1 MPKRRETILVVDDYE
16 MSVNILELDLT
27 ERNYEVLKAYN
38 GLDGL
43 AIANEKVPDVILLD
57 IQMPGI
63 NGFET
68 LKRLRANIK
77 TKDIPV
83 ILLTGLNDPH
93 SIESG
98 FSAGADEYL
107 AKPINFDELSVR
119 VNTILRMSR
128 AERELRKV
136 KEDFNYLLV
145 QDFLNH
151 VAAIKGTLDIIA
163 DEQVGP
169 LNEAQKEI
177 IAIATKAIDEHLNL
191 IKDLGDLA
199 QLKSGR
205 IHLEQELHSMSETID
220 TALASVQALVRL
232 KKVNL
237 QTEIEGNLPHVLTD
251 RNKINQV
258 FKNLL
263 INSINATPEGGTV
276 TVAAKRVQRF
286 DPSADAV
293 KNCIQVSVSDSGPS
307 LSQEELSLAI
317 DAYEQ
322 ARQWRVSKY
331 KGLGLTISKTILEAH
346 NGTFWAEALEKR
358 GNTFHFVLPV

>member
-1 MPKRRETILVVDDYE
+1 MPEQHEKILVVDDNE
-16 MSVNILELDLT
+16 MNVDILEMDLR
-27 ERNYEVLKAYN
+27 ERHYRVFKAYN
-38 GLDGL
+38 GIDGI
-43 AIANEKVPDVILLD
+43 AIANEEVPDLILLD

-63 NGFET
+63 DGLET
-68 LKRLRANIK
+68 LKRLRANNK

-83 ILLTGLNDPH
+83 ILLTGLNDPR

-107 AKPINFDELSVR
+107 TKPINFDELSVR

-128 AERELRKV
+128 AEKELRKV
-136 KEDFNYLLV
+136 KDEFDYLMV

-163 DEQVGP
+163 EEQVGP

-177 IAIATKAIDEHLNL
+177 IAIAATAIDEHLNL
-191 IKDLGDLA
+191 IKELGDLA

-205 IHLEQELHSMSETID
+205 IHLEKELHSMPETVE
-220 TALASVQALVRL
+220 TALASVQPLVRL

-237 QTEIEGNLPHVLTD
+237 QPKIESNLPQVVID
-251 RNKINQV
+251 QKKIIQV

-263 INSINATPEGGTV
+263 MNAINFTPEGETISV
-276 TVAAKRVQRF
+276 TVAQIQRF
-286 DPSADAV
+286 DASSGTMKPF
-293 KNCIQVSVSDSGPS
+293 IQVSVSDNGPS

-322 ARQWRVSKY
+322 ARQWKVSKY
-331 KGLGLTISKTILEAH
+331 KGLGLTICKTILEAH
-346 NGTFWAEALEKR
+346 NGTIWAEALKEK
-358 GNTFHFVLPV
+358 GNTFHFILPV